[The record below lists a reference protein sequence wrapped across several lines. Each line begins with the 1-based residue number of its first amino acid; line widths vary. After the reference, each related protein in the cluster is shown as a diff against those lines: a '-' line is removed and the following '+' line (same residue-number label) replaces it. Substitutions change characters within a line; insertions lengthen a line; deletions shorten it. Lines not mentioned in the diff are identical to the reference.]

1 MDGKGGGKTEPK
13 ETELFIAFL
22 KCMLCCFVNYL
33 CYVTLC
39 LCYNVMLCCYAM
51 LRYAML
57 RYAMWLYCCYII
69 LHQYYITLYYVY
81 VMLLLYGM
89 PGSLYQC
96 YVYIGLLCY
105 TYHMANTFEPKLNYD
120 K

>member
-1 MDGKGGGKTEPK
+1 MLRYTV
-13 ETELFIAFL
+13 F
-22 KCMLCCFVNYL
+22 MLCYI
-33 CYVTLC
+33 
-39 LCYNVMLCCYAM
+39 VMLCCYAM
-51 LRYAML
+51 LRYAM
-57 RYAMWLYCCYII
+57 WLYYVVI
-69 LHQYYITLYYVY
+69 LYYISITLHYVY